1 MLPRFSPDNRWLA
14 YSSNETGT
22 YQIYV
27 VPFPSGGPKRQISND
42 GGIDPHWRKDGKELF
57 YLSLDGKLMAV
68 DINAGNEMDSG
79 TPHLLFDTKLSV
91 KTDTRR
97 QYAASAD
104 GRRFLLQKPLA
115 EAASIPFN
123 IILNWT
129 SLLKK

>member
-1 MLPRFSPDNRWLA
+1 
-14 YSSNETGT
+14 
-22 YQIYV
+22 
-27 VPFPSGGPKRQISND
+27 
-42 GGIDPHWRKDGKELF
+42 LF